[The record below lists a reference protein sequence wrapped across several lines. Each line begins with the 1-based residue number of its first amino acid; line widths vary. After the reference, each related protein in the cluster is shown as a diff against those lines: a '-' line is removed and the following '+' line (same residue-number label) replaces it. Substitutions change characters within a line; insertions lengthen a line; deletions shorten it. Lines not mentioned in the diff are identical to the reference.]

1 MELRKKAAGDDLW
14 LERSI
19 SEARSEWKR
28 AEDCFNEVTDRELVD
43 YASYAVMAARSRYM
57 YLINLAK
64 KKKEAGF
71 PQEPEP
77 FQV

>member
-1 MELRKKAAGDDLW
+1 MVFRKKAAGEDLW
-14 LERSI
+14 LEASI

-28 AEDCFNEVTDRELVD
+28 AEDCFNEVTDRELID
-43 YASYAVMAARSRYM
+43 YAAYALMAARSRYM
-57 YLINLAK
+57 YLVNLAK
-64 KKKEAGF
+64 KKKGAGL